1 MGGRTP
7 QRGLEWAGYVACFIS
22 LTAEVFSISMP
33 GYNFVL
39 GWWAIHSS
47 YATHGR
53 GLFAFL
59 VFCAYSLLTDSVYV
73 YLGWG
78 SELGLTTPIAMGML
92 GLNALVKLHM
102 LRRGYRYFVRMGG
115 ALSMDVGFCTAAT
128 SSVLQEEN
136 WTERSRESDAE
147 SENGGEGEPPDTMGH
162 ARNNNTN
169 TSTSADE
176 ESLVRPAG
184 GSPRRHTQITGHI
197 SAEQLQQGTAQRR
210 SAAMSQPAPSYSPN
224 SNANHPKGMAS
235 I

>member
-7 QRGLEWAGYVACFIS
+7 QRGLEWAGYAACFIS
-22 LTAEVFSISMP
+22 ITAEIFSISQP

-73 YLGWG
+73 YMGWG
-78 SELGLTTPIAMGML
+78 SELGLTTPIAVGLL

-128 SSVLQEEN
+128 SSVLQDGN
-136 WTERSRESDAE
+136 WADRSHESDAE
-147 SENGGEGEPPDTMGH
+147 SEDGGEDDAPGSMER
-162 ARNNNTN
+162 ARDAGTD
-169 TSTSADE
+169 TSTFADE

-184 GSPRRHTQITGHI
+184 DSLRRHTRITSDV
-197 SAEQLQQGTAQRR
+197 SAEHMHHHAASQQPPT
-210 SAAMSQPAPSYSPN
+210 YSPN
-224 SNANHPKGMAS
+224 SKGMAS